1 MTQKATQ
8 ARRFLK
14 NDIICFANDWQADPL
29 SKKQVMT
36 RLARRHRVLWINSIN
51 NRRPRLAKK
60 DFRRILQKIG
70 DFGKGLTRVEENI
83 WLLSPIFVPF
93 HGLSWTRS
101 LNRALLAWQIR
112 WAMRRLG
119 FTHPITWTFVP
130 TSADVVGSLGERI
143 VVYHCVDEYGAF
155 SDAAPEIGVR
165 EQELLAKSSLVIVC
179 SQALLESKQ
188 KSNRR
193 THLVTHGVDYEHFCR
208 AANAQT
214 PMAQELASL
223 PRPILGFHG
232 LIADW
237 VDLGLLADLARL
249 RPNWSIV
256 LVGRPDTDITSI
268 QGIANVHLLGHRPY
282 EKLPNYL
289 RGFDVGLLPFVK
301 NELTISAN
309 PLKLRE
315 YLAAGLPVV
324 ATPIPEVERLA
335 PPVRLASTAE
345 EYARQIEGILA
356 QGGAGPSPQRSKEVL
371 HESWDKKVEAMEEL
385 VSDALARRRQDA
397 RAPSL
402 TT

>member
-1 MTQKATQ
+1 MTQKVTQ
-8 ARRFLK
+8 AKRPLN

-70 DFGKGLTRVEENI
+70 DFGKGLARVEQNI

-93 HGLSWTRS
+93 HGRSWTRS

-130 TSADVVGSLGERI
+130 TSADVVGSLEEQI

-155 SDAAPEIGVR
+155 SDAAPEIGER
-165 EQELLAKSSLVIVC
+165 EQELLAKSGLVIVC

-208 AANAQT
+208 AADPQT
-214 PMAQELASL
+214 AIAPELAGL

-237 VDLGLLADLARL
+237 VDLALLADLARL

-256 LVGRPDTDITSI
+256 LVGRPDTDVTSI

-289 RGFDVGLLPFVK
+289 RGFDVALLPFVK

-335 PPVRLASTAE
+335 PPVRLASAAE

-356 QGGAGPSPQRSKEVL
+356 QGGAGPSPHRSKEL
-371 HESWDKKVEAMEEL
+371 LNESWDKKVEKMEEL
-385 VSDALARRRQDA
+385 VSDALARSHQAA
-397 RAPSL
+397 RPPSL